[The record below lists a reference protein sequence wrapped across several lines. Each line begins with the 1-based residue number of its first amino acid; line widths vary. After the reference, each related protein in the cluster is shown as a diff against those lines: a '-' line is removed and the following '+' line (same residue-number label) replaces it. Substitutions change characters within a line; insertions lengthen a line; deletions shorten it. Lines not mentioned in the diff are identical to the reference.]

1 MKPLIA
7 AAIFGVLMMF
17 ASLNVKE
24 KKNLS
29 NFANILMLIL
39 LGISVWELYEIYQV
53 SGKVG
58 YFNDMIIYEPLYVWV
73 NTLIIG
79 LTLFY
84 TLINA
89 RAIERVGVHVGEYYA
104 LIFFMLVGAHLLL
117 VYDNL
122 LILFLGIEIIS
133 IPQYVLAGSDKKNVK
148 SSEAS
153 LKYFLM
159 GAFSTGIT
167 LMGITLLF
175 GATGTFS
182 ISEFNFSEWNYLM
195 LSGIILL
202 IISFGFKVSAAPM
215 HIWTADVYDGAPTP
229 FTGFMSTVVKVS
241 IFMAFLKI
249 FSNHFI
255 SIKENWEILIAIL
268 IAVTLLVGNITAVYQ
283 HSVKRMLAYS
293 SIAQSGFMLFAI
305 FASNVV
311 ASKGLILYSVAY
323 TLATVMLFAVLS
335 NVKDIT
341 YEGFNGLGKRQPLVA
356 FSMTIALLSLTGIP
370 LTAGFFGKFYMLQA
384 ALGSGFEYAIHLV
397 VFALLMSAVSVYY
410 YFKLIMAMYFRAG
423 EATFNYPISGTQKV
437 LLLAG
442 SLLIITIGVYPEML
456 FSFL

>member
-29 NFANILMLIL
+29 NFANVLMLIL
-39 LGISVWELYEIYQV
+39 LSINILELFDIYQLGTNV
-53 SGKVG
+53 E
-58 YFNDMIIYEPLYVWV
+58 YFNSMIVYEPLTVWF
-73 NTLIIG
+73 NTLIVG

-84 TLINA
+84 TLLNA
-89 RAIERVGVHVGEYYA
+89 KAIERVGVHVGEYYS
-104 LIFFMLVGAHLLL
+104 LIFFMLVGAHLLA
-117 VYDNL
+117 VYENL
-122 LILFLGIEIIS
+122 LILFLAIEIIS

-175 GATGTFS
+175 GGTGTFV
-182 ISEFNFSEWNYLM
+182 ISELDFSQFNMLM

-202 IISFGFKVSAAPM
+202 IVSFGFKVSAAPM

-229 FTGFMSTVVKVS
+229 FTGFMATVVKVS
-241 IFMAFLKI
+241 IFMAFVKL
-249 FSNHFI
+249 FLNFFP
-255 SIKENWEILIAIL
+255 IKDSWQVLIAI
-268 IAVTLLVGNITAVYQ
+268 IIVATLLIGNITAVFQ

-293 SIAQSGFMLFAI
+293 SIAQSGFILFAV
-305 FASNVV
+305 FASD
-311 ASKGLILYSVAY
+311 AIGLKGLILYAVAY
-323 TLATVMLFAVLS
+323 TVATVMLFGVLS
-335 NVKDIT
+335 NVKDVT
-341 YEGFNGLGKRQPLVA
+341 YEGFNGLAKKQPFVA
-356 FSMTIALLSLTGIP
+356 FTLTVALLSLTGIP
-370 LTAGFFGKFYMLQA
+370 LTAGFFAKFYMLQA
-384 ALGSGFEYAIHLV
+384 TLATQIDFALYLV
-397 VFALLMSAVSVYY
+397 IFALLMSAVSVYY
-410 YFKLIMAMYFRAG
+410 YFKLIMAMYFKVG
-423 EATFNYPISGTQKV
+423 EAKFTNPLTTGQKIILLVGTI
-437 LLLAG
+437 
-442 SLLIITIGVYPEML
+442 LLIGLGVYPDLL